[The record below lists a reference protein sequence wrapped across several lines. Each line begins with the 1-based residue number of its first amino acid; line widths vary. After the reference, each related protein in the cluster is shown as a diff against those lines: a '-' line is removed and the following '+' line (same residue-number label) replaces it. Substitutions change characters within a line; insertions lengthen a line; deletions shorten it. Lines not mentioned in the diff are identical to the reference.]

1 MAGHK
6 MLSFMDAFSGYN
18 QIRMDDQD
26 WEQTG
31 FITHRGIFA
40 YRNMLFGLINAS
52 TTFQRMMDEIFKNQL
67 GRNLEVYVDDMI
79 TKSKFSSGH
88 TLDLRETFEN
98 VHRNNVIKEASK
110 NNKLMWDDQYKESF
124 EVLKTFLTSPPILAR
139 ALSRE
144 ALEVYISASNGS
156 IASVLVKDSEGREA
170 PVYYVSHTLKDAE
183 TRYPHVEK
191 LVYALAITSRN
202 LRHCFQGRPIKV
214 MTNQP
219 LKRILHRPDMTW
231 RLAAWT
237 VKLSQFHIE
246 YLSHSAIKSQILS
259 VFVVECNFD
268 TSTTEETMFPQKACT
283 LYVDGSSTTSSGGA
297 GVILISP
304 EGFKIQQTLKFSF
317 PVTNDVA
324 EYEALLAGI
333 RLAIEL
339 KVKVLEI
346 FGDSQL
352 VTKQLQGEFKAHDVR
367 ISTYL
372 NLVMSLLGK
381 VSSWTIKNIC
391 REDNQWADALSK
403 LASSVAATSEGI
415 YVEERNASSIDM
427 DTPSVDMLKVNEISS
442 IADWHQPILKYILQN
457 KLPQDK
463 GEARA
468 ISYMARNYYMLE
480 NKLYRR
486 GLVEPLLRC
495 LGPEESHTSIIEV
508 HTGICGDNLGGK
520 NLALKIMR

>member
-1 MAGHK
+1 
-6 MLSFMDAFSGYN
+6 
-18 QIRMDDQD
+18 
-26 WEQTG
+26 
-31 FITHRGIFA
+31 
-40 YRNMLFGLINAS
+40 
-52 TTFQRMMDEIFKNQL
+52 
-67 GRNLEVYVDDMI
+67 
-79 TKSKFSSGH
+79 
-88 TLDLRETFEN
+88 
-98 VHRNNVIKEASK
+98 
-110 NNKLMWDDQYKESF
+110 MWDDQCKESF

-156 IASVLVKDSEGREA
+156 VASVLVKDVEGREA

-219 LKRILHRPDMTW
+219 LKRILHRPDMTG

-237 VKLSQFHIE
+237 VKLSQFHIK

-268 TSTTEETMFPQKACT
+268 TSTTEKTLFPQKACT

-297 GVILISP
+297 
-304 EGFKIQQTLKFSF
+304 
-317 PVTNDVA
+317 A
-324 EYEALLAGI
+324 EYEALLTGI

-339 KVKVLEI
+339 EVKVLEI

-352 VTKQLQGEFKAHDVR
+352 VTKQL
-367 ISTYL
+367 
-372 NLVMSLLGK
+372 
-381 VSSWTIKNIC
+381 
-391 REDNQWADALSK
+391 EDNQWADALSK

-415 YVEERNASSIDM
+415 YVEERNASFIDM

-442 IADWHQPILKYILQN
+442 IADWRQPILKYILQN

-468 ISYMARNYYMLE
+468 ISYMARNYYVLE

-508 HTGICGDNLGGK
+508 HTGICGDHLGGK